1 MKQNKEKASKNE
13 TWVVIGIMFA
23 CCLAPI
29 VFIGMAGAWFSSLTG
44 KEIVPFVFFVLTLA
58 FIGFGYRKLYFPSNC
73 CEDEQASEKG
83 AVKQK
88 QRMIFWMVSV
98 LALMSWVLFW

>member
-1 MKQNKEKASKNE
+1 MKQNKEEASKNE

-58 FIGFGYRKLYFPSNC
+58 FIGLGIVNAII
-73 CEDEQASEKG
+73 QAAVVKMIKQ
-83 AVKQK
+83 VKQA
-88 QRMIFWMVSV
+88 QLNINSG
-98 LALMSWVLFW
+98 